1 MCNHLH
7 CAGVSA
13 TRLSAGVFPSLI
25 KPIVSIHRNLVAAIY
40 ANHFKEVAYLCVM
53 NYFELFGFEEAPAID
68 KRLLSE
74 KYFLLQ
80 KQNHPDFFT
89 QASEAEQEQALA
101 QSADINKAFT
111 TFQNEDKTIEYFL
124 QVKDI
129 VATDEKYQLPNDFLM
144 EMMEINETLEEKDGV
159 TVTAELAEIEKGLY
173 QSIEPVIK
181 DKTLYN
187 DAASLEKLKAYYYK
201 KKYIQRILARLG
213 D

>member
-1 MCNHLH
+1 
-7 CAGVSA
+7 
-13 TRLSAGVFPSLI
+13 
-25 KPIVSIHRNLVAAIY
+25 
-40 ANHFKEVAYLCVM
+40 M
-53 NYFELFGFEEAPAID
+53 NYFELFGFEVAPAID
-68 KRLLSE
+68 KRLLAE

-89 QASEAEQEQALA
+89 QANEAEQEQALA

-124 QVKDI
+124 QIKG
-129 VATDEKYQLPNDFLM
+129 VAETDEKYLLPNDFLM

-159 TVTAELAEIEKGLY
+159 TVAAELAEIETGLY
-173 QSIEPVIK
+173 QSIEPIIK
-181 DKTLYN
+181 DKKLYN

>member
-1 MCNHLH
+1 
-7 CAGVSA
+7 
-13 TRLSAGVFPSLI
+13 
-25 KPIVSIHRNLVAAIY
+25 
-40 ANHFKEVAYLCVM
+40 M

>member
-1 MCNHLH
+1 
-7 CAGVSA
+7 
-13 TRLSAGVFPSLI
+13 
-25 KPIVSIHRNLVAAIY
+25 
-40 ANHFKEVAYLCVM
+40 M

-68 KRLLSE
+68 KRLLAE

-89 QASEAEQEQALA
+89 QASEAEQEEALA

-111 TFQNEDKTIEYFL
+111 TFQNEDKTLEYFL
-124 QVKDI
+124 QIKGV
-129 VATDEKYQLPNDFLM
+129 VETDEKYQLPNDFLM

-159 TVTAELAEIEKGLY
+159 TVSAELAEIERGLY
-173 QSIEPVIK
+173 QSIEPILK
-181 DKTLYN
+181 NNALYH
-187 DAASLEKLKAYYYK
+187 DTSFLQKLKAYYYK